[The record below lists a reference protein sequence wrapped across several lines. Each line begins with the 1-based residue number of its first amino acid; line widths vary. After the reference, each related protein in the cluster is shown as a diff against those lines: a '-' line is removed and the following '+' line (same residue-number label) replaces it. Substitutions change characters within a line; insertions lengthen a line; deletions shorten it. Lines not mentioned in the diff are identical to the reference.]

1 MSTVKPF
8 SEPAPIDEFDS
19 KADAPSVSHMNHVQ
33 ATTQSGWF
41 PDPAGSGNLR
51 FYDGAAWTQ
60 STRIPA
66 ESSPAFSTPAAVDN
80 TIDAVRIAQMFPP
93 APSGSPELRLP
104 PMSLLKQALRPSRS
118 GVVLLVR
125 SVGTLCFLASI
136 VLLGYSLWETRI
148 SAYIA
153 AQAQSEL
160 RREFELGFV
169 VPVITEPLSKLP
181 SAVDQ
186 EAQVV
191 TTTSTIPPVPLLP
204 ANGQLI
210 GRLIVPNIDIDH
222 MILVGTDGSTLKD
235 GPGLWE
241 ESVFPGTPGNAMI
254 AGHRTTYGGPFRH
267 LDALK
272 PGDKIY
278 FEAVG
283 QPRAVFEVRGTGIV
297 SPRQVEV
304 AGQGPGVRLTLTT
317 CDPPGSAAKRLIIQA
332 ELIEGA
338 YLSQSLSAADWT
350 FRS

>member
-1 MSTVKPF
+1 
-8 SEPAPIDEFDS
+8 
-19 KADAPSVSHMNHVQ
+19 
-33 ATTQSGWF
+33 
-41 PDPAGSGNLR
+41 
-51 FYDGAAWTQ
+51 
-60 STRIPA
+60 
-66 ESSPAFSTPAAVDN
+66 
-80 TIDAVRIAQMFPP
+80 
-93 APSGSPELRLP
+93 
-104 PMSLLKQALRPSRS
+104 
-118 GVVLLVR
+118 
-125 SVGTLCFLASI
+125 

-204 ANGQLI
+204 ENGQLV

-254 AGHRTTYGGPFRH
+254 SGHRTTYGGPFRH

-297 SPRQVEV
+297 SPKQVEV

-317 CDPPGSAAKRLIIQA
+317 CDPPGSAAKRLVIQA

-338 YLSQSLSAADWT
+338 HVSQSLSAADWT

>member
-1 MSTVKPF
+1 MVTVKPF
-8 SEPAPIDEFDS
+8 SEPAPLDEFDS
-19 KADAPSVSHMNHVQ
+19 ESSAPSVSRMSHTQ
-33 ATTQSGWF
+33 AHAQSGWF

-51 FYDGAAWTQ
+51 FYDGSAWTQ
-60 STRIPA
+60 ETRLPA
-66 ESSPAFSTPAAVDN
+66 ESSPAFSTPAVDN
-80 TIDAVRIAQMFPP
+80 TVDAVRIAQMFPP
-93 APSGSPELRLP
+93 APSSSPELRLP

-118 GVVLLVR
+118 GVVLAVR
-125 SVGTLCFLASI
+125 SAGTLCFLASI

-160 RREFELGFV
+160 RREFESGV
-169 VPVITEPLSKLP
+169 TVPEITEPLSKLP
-181 SAVDQ
+181 SATDQ
-186 EAQVV
+186 TAQVV
-191 TTTSTIPPVPLLP
+191 TTSTTLPLAPPLPVPGELV
-204 ANGQLI
+204 

-222 MILVGTDGSTLKD
+222 MILVGTDRSTLND

-241 ESVFPGTPGNAMI
+241 SSVFPGTPGNAMI

-283 QPRAVFEVRGTGIV
+283 QPRAVFEVRGVDIV
-297 SPRQVEV
+297 SPKQVEV

-317 CDPPGSAAKRLIIQA
+317 CDPPGSAAKRLVVQA
-332 ELIEGA
+332 ELIEGT
-338 YLSQSLSAADWT
+338 YLSQSLPAADWT

>member
-1 MSTVKPF
+1 VCSVKPF
-8 SEPAPIDEFDS
+8 SEPVPLDEFDS
-19 KADAPSVSHMNHVQ
+19 QSGAPRVPPMNHIQ
-33 ATTQSGWF
+33 APAQSGWF

-51 FYDGAAWTQ
+51 FYDGSAWTQ

-66 ESSPAFSTPAAVDN
+66 ESSPAFSTPAAAN
-80 TIDAVRIAQMFPP
+80 TMDAVRIAQMFPP
-93 APSGSPELRLP
+93 APSRSPELRLP
-104 PMSLLKQALRPSRS
+104 PMYLLKQALRPSRS

-125 SVGTLCFLASI
+125 SIGTLCFLASI

-160 RREFELGFV
+160 RREFESGFI

-186 EAQVV
+186 PAQVVV
-191 TTTSTIPPVPLLP
+191 TTTTIPPAPPIPLIP
-204 ANGQLI
+204 SRGQLV

-222 MILVGTDGSTLKD
+222 MILVGTDRSTLND

-241 ESVFPGTPGNAMI
+241 ASVFPGTPGNAMI

-272 PGDKIY
+272 PGDKIGV
-278 FEAVG
+278 VG
-283 QPRAVFEVRGTGIV
+283 P
-297 SPRQVEV
+297 S
-304 AGQGPGVRLTLTT
+304 
-317 CDPPGSAAKRLIIQA
+317 SAACNTSPHLHIDAIAGKGRA
-332 ELIEGA
+332 SCSRE
-338 YLSQSLSAADWT
+338 SCSADVKAKFIDISKGL
-350 FRS
+350 FQGYEVLP